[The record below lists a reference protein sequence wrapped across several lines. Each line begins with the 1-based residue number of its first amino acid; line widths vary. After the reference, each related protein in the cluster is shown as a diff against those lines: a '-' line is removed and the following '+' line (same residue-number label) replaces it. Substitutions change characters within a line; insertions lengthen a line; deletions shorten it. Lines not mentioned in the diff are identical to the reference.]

1 MVSVKDCN
9 DLNHLIPNAQKTA
22 QLPGAERIARIRAD
36 RWIGYT
42 QAQKALAKL
51 EDLFTHPERQRMP
64 NLLIVGPTNN
74 GKTMLVEKFRRQH
87 PVTTSDDGQTE
98 QIPILAMQ
106 MPSDPTISRFYTML
120 LYSLNAPSFGSRR
133 VSDLEELSL
142 RILRQVGLRMLV
154 IDELHNVLAGSGPQQ
169 RQFLNLLRFLGNELR
184 IPLVCIGTKE
194 AYLAIR
200 SDDQLENRFEPFSLP
215 LWTLDDEFSSLLA
228 SFAAVL
234 PLRRASQLHLP
245 DIAHYILSKSEGTI
259 GEITTLLT
267 RSAILAVETGSEC
280 IDRQILGLVDYSS
293 PTERRRTFEREL
305 T

>member
-1 MVSVKDCN
+1 
-9 DLNHLIPNAQKTA
+9 
-22 QLPGAERIARIRAD
+22 
-36 RWIGYT
+36 
-42 QAQKALAKL
+42 
-51 EDLFTHPERQRMP
+51 
-64 NLLIVGPTNN
+64 
-74 GKTMLVEKFRRQH
+74 
-87 PVTTSDDGQTE
+87 
-98 QIPILAMQ
+98 
-106 MPSDPTISRFYTML
+106 
-120 LYSLNAPSFGSRR
+120 
-133 VSDLEELSL
+133 
-142 RILRQVGLRMLV
+142 MLV

-184 IPLVCIGTKE
+184 IPLVCVGTKE

-267 RSAILAVETGSEC
+267 RSAILAVETGKEC